1 MFLKLVNIPK
11 KNKNLLLLESFQT
24 SPYVEILGFKLLSVT
39 FDVTTSNLE
48 SFSFVIGENSYTATK
63 KWKDY
68 PCIGISTF
76 FRWEIKG
83 LSLRHDNDLEITKR
97 ELENSLKEYYP
108 KMKVTSYVNCVKCYI
123 NKDIE
128 DLIIEKLEEKRK

>member
-1 MFLKLVNIPK
+1 MFLKLVNKPK

-39 FDVTTSNLE
+39 FDVSSSIFE
-48 SFSFVIGENSYTATK
+48 SFTFVIGENSYTATK

-68 PCIGISTF
+68 PCVGISTF

-97 ELENSLKEYYP
+97 ELENSLKEFYP
-108 KMKVTSYVNCVKCYI
+108 KLKVTLYKNCIKCYL
-123 NKDIE
+123 NTDIE